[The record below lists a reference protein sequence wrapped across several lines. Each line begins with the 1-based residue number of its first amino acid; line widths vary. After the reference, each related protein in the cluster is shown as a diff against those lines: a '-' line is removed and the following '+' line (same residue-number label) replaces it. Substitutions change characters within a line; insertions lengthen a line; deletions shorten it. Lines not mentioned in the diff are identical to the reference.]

1 MLMENFNKED
11 YMNVGEKICLYK
23 ERLNFR
29 DYQEFGRA
37 VGISGNWINE
47 TSKKS
52 EIKQIN
58 DLGYLVKLC
67 GFLGITIDEFLKDD
81 KIETDELNEIDIVDV
96 NSEDIGVLINNMIVL
111 LGRDGIK
118 IDGMLM
124 SDKSKEICV
133 DSLAVVKTLVKQHL

>member
-1 MLMENFNKED
+1 
-11 YMNVGEKICLYK
+11 MNVGEKICLYK

-67 GFLGITIDEFLKDD
+67 GFLGITIDEFLRDD
-81 KIETDELNEIDIVDV
+81 VIETDESIEPKIIDV
-96 NSEDIGVLINNMIVL
+96 NSEDIGILLNNMILL
-111 LGRDGIK
+111 LGREGIK
-118 IDGMLM
+118 IDGALM
-124 SDKSKEICV
+124 NDKSKEICI
-133 DSLAVVKTLVKQHL
+133 DSLAVVRTLVKQHL

>member
-1 MLMENFNKED
+1 
-11 YMNVGEKICLYK
+11 MNVGEKIRLYK
-23 ERLNFR
+23 DRLAFKV
-29 DYQEFGRA
+29 YQEFGRA

-52 EIKQIN
+52 EIKQVN

-81 KIETDELNEIDIVDV
+81 KIETDESIESNIIDV
-96 NSEDIGVLINNMIVL
+96 NSEDIGILINNMVVL
-111 LGRDGIK
+111 LGREDVK

-124 SDKSKEICV
+124 SDKSKEICI
-133 DSLAVVKTLVKQHL
+133 DSLNVVKTLVKQHL

>member
-1 MLMENFNKED
+1 
-11 YMNVGEKICLYK
+11 MNVGEKIRLYK
-23 ERLNFR
+23 ERLAFK

-52 EIKQIN
+52 EIKQVN

-81 KIETDELNEIDIVDV
+81 KIETDESIESNIIDV
-96 NSEDIGVLINNMIVL
+96 NSEDIGILINNMVVL
-111 LGRDGIK
+111 LGREDVK

-124 SDKSKEICV
+124 SDKSKEICI
-133 DSLAVVKTLVKQHL
+133 DSLNVVKTLVKQHL

>member
-1 MLMENFNKED
+1 
-11 YMNVGEKICLYK
+11 MNVGEKICLYK

-67 GFLGITIDEFLKDD
+67 KFLGITIDEFLKDD
-81 KIETDELNEIDIVDV
+81 KIETDESIESNIIDV

-111 LGRDGIK
+111 LERDGIK
-118 IDGMLM
+118 RDGMLM

-133 DSLAVVKTLVKQHL
+133 DSLGVVKTLVKQHL

>member
-1 MLMENFNKED
+1 
-11 YMNVGEKICLYK
+11 MNVGEKICLYK

-67 GFLGITIDEFLKDD
+67 KFLGITIDEFLRDD
-81 KIETDELNEIDIVDV
+81 KIETGELNEIDIIDI
-96 NSEDIGVLINNMIVL
+96 NSEDIGILINNMIAL
-111 LGRDGIK
+111 LQKEGIK
-118 IDGMLM
+118 MNNVAM
-124 SDKSKEICV
+124 NEKSKEVCI
-133 DSLAVVKTLVKQHL
+133 DSLNVVKTLVKQHL

>member
-1 MLMENFNKED
+1 
-11 YMNVGEKICLYK
+11 MNVGEKISLYK

-67 GFLGITIDEFLKDD
+67 GFLGITIDEFLRDD
-81 KIETDELNEIDIVDV
+81 IIETDESIELNIIDA
-96 NSEDIGVLINNMIVL
+96 NTEDIGILLNNMILL
-111 LGRDGIK
+111 LGKQGIK
-118 IDGMLM
+118 IDGALM
-124 SDKSKEICV
+124 NDKSKEICI

>member
-1 MLMENFNKED
+1 
-11 YMNVGEKICLYK
+11 MNVGEKIRLYK
-23 ERLNFR
+23 ERLAFK

-67 GFLGITIDEFLKDD
+67 GFLGITIDEFLRDD
-81 KIETDELNEIDIVDV
+81 KIEIDESIESNIIDV
-96 NSEDIGVLINNMIVL
+96 NSEDIGVLINNVIIL
-111 LGRDGIK
+111 LGRDGVK

-124 SDKSKEICV
+124 SDKSKEICI

>member
-1 MLMENFNKED
+1 
-11 YMNVGEKICLYK
+11 MNVGEKIKLYK
-23 ERLNFR
+23 ERLAFK
-29 DYQEFGRA
+29 DYQEFGRT

-52 EIKQIN
+52 EIKQVN

-67 GFLGITIDEFLKDD
+67 KFLGITIDEFLRDD
-81 KIETDELNEIDIVDV
+81 KIETGELNEIDIIDI
-96 NSEDIGVLINNMIVL
+96 NSEDIGILLNNMIIL
-111 LGRDGIK
+111 LGKEGVK

-124 SDKSKEICV
+124 NDKSKEICI

>member
-1 MLMENFNKED
+1 
-11 YMNVGEKICLYK
+11 MNVGEKICLYK

-67 GFLGITIDEFLKDD
+67 KFLGITIDEFLKDD

>member
-1 MLMENFNKED
+1 
-11 YMNVGEKICLYK
+11 MNVGEKIRLYK
-23 ERLNFR
+23 ERLVFK

-52 EIKQIN
+52 EIKQVN

-67 GFLGITIDEFLKDD
+67 GFLGITIDEFLRDD
-81 KIETDELNEIDIVDV
+81 KIETDELKELDIVDV
-96 NSEDIGVLINNMIVL
+96 NSEDIGILINNMIIL

>member
-1 MLMENFNKED
+1 
-11 YMNVGEKICLYK
+11 MNVGEKIRLYK
-23 ERLNFR
+23 ERLAFK

-52 EIKQIN
+52 EIKQVN

-81 KIETDELNEIDIVDV
+81 KIETDESIESNIID
-96 NSEDIGVLINNMIVL
+96 SEDIGVLINNMIIL

-124 SDKSKEICV
+124 NDKSKEICI

>member
-81 KIETDELNEIDIVDV
+81 KIETDESIESNIID
-96 NSEDIGVLINNMIVL
+96 SEDIGVLINNMIIL

>member
-1 MLMENFNKED
+1 
-11 YMNVGEKICLYK
+11 MNVGEKIRLYK
-23 ERLNFR
+23 ERLAFK

-52 EIKQIN
+52 EIKQVN

-67 GFLGITIDEFLKDD
+67 GFLGITIDEFLRDD
-81 KIETDELNEIDIVDV
+81 KIETDELKELDIVDV
-96 NSEDIGVLINNMIVL
+96 NSEDIGILINNMIVL

-133 DSLAVVKTLVKQHL
+133 DGLAVVKTLVKQHL

>member
-1 MLMENFNKED
+1 
-11 YMNVGEKICLYK
+11 MNVGEKIRLYK
-23 ERLNFR
+23 ERLAFK

-67 GFLGITIDEFLKDD
+67 GFLGITIDEFLRDD
-81 KIETDELNEIDIVDV
+81 KIEIDESIESNIIDV
-96 NSEDIGVLINNMIVL
+96 NSEDIGVLINNVIIL
-111 LGRDGIK
+111 LGRDGVK

-133 DSLAVVKTLVKQHL
+133 DSLVVVKTLVKQHL

>member
-1 MLMENFNKED
+1 
-11 YMNVGEKICLYK
+11 MNVGEKICLYK

-67 GFLGITIDEFLKDD
+67 GFLGITIDEFLRDD
-81 KIETDELNEIDIVDV
+81 IIETDESIELKIIDA
-96 NSEDIGVLINNMIVL
+96 NSEDIGILLNNMILL
-111 LGRDGIK
+111 LGKDGIK
-118 IDGMLM
+118 IDGALM
-124 SDKSKEICV
+124 NDKSKEICI
-133 DSLAVVKTLVKQHL
+133 DSLAVVRTLVKQHL

>member
-1 MLMENFNKED
+1 MENFNKED

>member
-1 MLMENFNKED
+1 
-11 YMNVGEKICLYK
+11 MNAGEKICLYK

-67 GFLGITIDEFLKDD
+67 GFLGITIDEFLRDD
-81 KIETDELNEIDIVDV
+81 IIETDESVELKIIDV
-96 NSEDIGVLINNMIVL
+96 NSEDIGILLNNMILL
-111 LGRDGIK
+111 LGKDGIK
-118 IDGMLM
+118 IDGALM
-124 SDKSKEICV
+124 NDKSKEICI
-133 DSLAVVKTLVKQHL
+133 DSLAVVRTLVKQHL

>member
-1 MLMENFNKED
+1 
-11 YMNVGEKICLYK
+11 MNVGEKICLYK

-67 GFLGITIDEFLKDD
+67 KFLGITIDEFLRDD
-81 KIETDELNEIDIVDV
+81 KIETDELNEIDIIDV
-96 NSEDIGVLINNMIVL
+96 NSEDIGILLNNMIIL
-111 LGRDGIK
+111 LGKEGTK

-124 SDKSKEICV
+124 SDKSKEICI
-133 DSLAVVKTLVKQHL
+133 DSLNVVKTLVKQHL

>member
-1 MLMENFNKED
+1 
-11 YMNVGEKICLYK
+11 MNVGEKIKLYK
-23 ERLNFR
+23 ERLAFK

-52 EIKQIN
+52 EIKQVN

-67 GFLGITIDEFLKDD
+67 KFLGITIDEFLRDD
-81 KIETDELNEIDIVDV
+81 KIETGELNEIDIIDI
-96 NSEDIGVLINNMIVL
+96 NSEDIGILLNNMIIL
-111 LGRDGIK
+111 LGKEGVK

-124 SDKSKEICV
+124 NDKSKEICK

>member
-1 MLMENFNKED
+1 
-11 YMNVGEKICLYK
+11 MNVGEKISLYK

-67 GFLGITIDEFLKDD
+67 GFLGITIDEFLRDD
-81 KIETDELNEIDIVDV
+81 IIETDESIELNIIDA
-96 NSEDIGVLINNMIVL
+96 NTEDIGILLNNMILL
-111 LGRDGIK
+111 LGKQGIK
-118 IDGMLM
+118 IDGALM
-124 SDKSKEICV
+124 NDKSKEICIY
-133 DSLAVVKTLVKQHL
+133 SLAVVKTLVKQHL

>member
-1 MLMENFNKED
+1 
-11 YMNVGEKICLYK
+11 MNVGEKICLYK

-67 GFLGITIDEFLKDD
+67 KFLGITIDEFLKDD
-81 KIETDELNEIDIVDV
+81 KIETDESIESNIIDV

-111 LGRDGIK
+111 LERDGIK

-133 DSLAVVKTLVKQHL
+133 DSLGVVKTLVKQHL

>member
-1 MLMENFNKED
+1 
-11 YMNVGEKICLYK
+11 MNEGEKIRLYK
-23 ERLNFR
+23 ERLAFK

-67 GFLGITIDEFLKDD
+67 GFLGITIDEFLRDD
-81 KIETDELNEIDIVDV
+81 KIEIDESIESNIIDV
-96 NSEDIGVLINNMIVL
+96 NSEDIGVLINNVIIL
-111 LGRDGIK
+111 LGRDGVK

-124 SDKSKEICV
+124 SDKSKEICI
-133 DSLAVVKTLVKQHL
+133 DRLSDVKTLGKPHL

>member
-1 MLMENFNKED
+1 
-11 YMNVGEKICLYK
+11 MNVGEKICLYK

-81 KIETDELNEIDIVDV
+81 KIETDESIESNIIDV
-96 NSEDIGVLINNMIVL
+96 NSEDIGILINNMVVL
-111 LGRDGIK
+111 LGREDVK

-124 SDKSKEICV
+124 SDKSKEICI
-133 DSLAVVKTLVKQHL
+133 DSLNVVKTLVKQHL

>member
-1 MLMENFNKED
+1 
-11 YMNVGEKICLYK
+11 MNVGEKICLYK